1 MKDINKIKS
10 ALQSIVKAKDD
21 GYFNEHEWSIDYS
34 IDLNAD
40 LFNQLSK
47 LNHSVEFLSEAIER
61 KDEFAIVAALIST
74 VGFSMNLEGYFRNI
88 TEDIDKIFQ
97 TEGYLKDLPE
107 DYKIPEFY
115 NYDL

>member
-1 MKDINKIKS
+1 MTEINQVKV

-21 GYFNEHEWSIDYS
+21 GYFNEQEWSIDYS

-40 LFNQLSK
+40 LFNELSK
-47 LNHSVEFLSEAIER
+47 LNRSVEFLSEAIER
-61 KDEFAIVAALIST
+61 KDEFAIVSALIY
-74 VGFSMNLEGYFRNI
+74 VRIFSMNLEGFFRNI